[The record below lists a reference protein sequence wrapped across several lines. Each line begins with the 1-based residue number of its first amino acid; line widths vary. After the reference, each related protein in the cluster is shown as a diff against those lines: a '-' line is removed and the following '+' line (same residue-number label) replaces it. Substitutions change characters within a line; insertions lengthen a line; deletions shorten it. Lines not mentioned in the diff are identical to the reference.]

1 MSSLTHVSHATSRR
15 GRLHTTKGRQRVDT
29 WTGSLSKCHG
39 KNTQIDLGIRNAG
52 VKGKAEQAF
61 KGAEE
66 SGKFLFC
73 VCVVIII
80 FFSERNGES

>member
-1 MSSLTHVSHATSRR
+1 ME
-15 GRLHTTKGRQRVDT
+15 GRAEGM
-29 WTGSLSKCHG
+29 
-39 KNTQIDLGIRNAG
+39 DLGGNAG

>member
-1 MSSLTHVSHATSRR
+1 M
-15 GRLHTTKGRQRVDT
+15 
-29 WTGSLSKCHG
+29 
-39 KNTQIDLGIRNAG
+39 GIRNAG

-80 FFSERNGES
+80 LFLNEMGSHSRVRLYRSEIEFLSHELAAKSGYLRRVLQFLQRLVPM